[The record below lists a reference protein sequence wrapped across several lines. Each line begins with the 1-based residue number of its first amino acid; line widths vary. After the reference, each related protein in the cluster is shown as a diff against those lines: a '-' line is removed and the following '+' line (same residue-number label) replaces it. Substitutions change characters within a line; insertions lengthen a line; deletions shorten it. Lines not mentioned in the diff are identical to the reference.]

1 MERADDISAYG
12 PRNTT
17 DDILSY
23 YDHKAELVI
32 QCDACQKSLLYYEA
46 ESTSFM
52 LTVPWPIPR
61 QDMHTNRKIIGGSSG
76 VLSRDATP
84 LQLWTTSLGEKWPQT
99 ASQSLKDL

>member
-1 MERADDISAYG
+1 MEGADEISAYG

-32 QCDACQKSLLYYEA
+32 QCDAGQKSLLHYEA

-52 LTVPWPIPR
+52 LTVP
-61 QDMHTNRKIIGGSSG
+61 
-76 VLSRDATP
+76 
-84 LQLWTTSLGEKWPQT
+84 
-99 ASQSLKDL
+99 

>member
-1 MERADDISAYG
+1 MKGADDISAHG

-17 DDILSY
+17 DDILRLSY

-32 QCDACQKSLLYYEA
+32 QCDACLKSLRHYEA

-52 LTVPWPIPR
+52 LTVPSPITR
-61 QDMHTNRKIIGGSSG
+61 QDIHTNRKIIGGTSG

-84 LQLWTTSLGEKWPQT
+84 LELWTTSLGEK
-99 ASQSLKDL
+99 